1 MKSLKQSALVLAIAG
16 LPLSG
21 YAELKPLHDAD
32 MGQITGQAGVTIELE
47 TQVTMD
53 EFTYTDEGTLAS
65 ATSSLA
71 VRIASICSRNSPP
84 GAMPFSAP
92 AVRI

>member
-32 MGQITGQAGVTIELE
+32 MGQITGQACGTIAPE
-47 TQVTMD
+47 THAA
-53 EFTYTDEGTLAS
+53 TDLF
-65 ATSSLA
+65 
-71 VRIASICSRNSPP
+71 RIPL
-84 GAMPFSAP
+84 
-92 AVRI
+92 